1 MIPLFPPMRRQPPPE
16 VRLVQEAAAAL
27 EVREFDVFRA
37 AYRAWYGVEP
47 ETVALEK
54 EFVAYMFRQRLPPYV
69 RHFARQVLAEAEA
82 GRLRARPETAGL
94 ERRPRVAEP
103 GGVAVAAAVGV
114 AFLAYL
120 LFLA

>member
-27 EVREFDVFRA
+27 EVREFDLFRA

-47 ETVALEK
+47 GMAALERD
-54 EFVAYMFRQRLPPYV
+54 FVAYMFRQRLPAYV
-69 RHFARQVLAEAEA
+69 RHFARQVLAEAAA
-82 GRLRARPETAGL
+82 GRLRTRPEMTGL
-94 ERRPRVAEP
+94 EHRERLVEP